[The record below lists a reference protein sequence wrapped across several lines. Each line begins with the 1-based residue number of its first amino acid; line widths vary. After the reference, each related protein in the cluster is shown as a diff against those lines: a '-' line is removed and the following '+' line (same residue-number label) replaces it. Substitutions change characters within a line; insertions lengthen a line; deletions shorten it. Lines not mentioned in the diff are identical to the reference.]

1 MVFAMIQRRCHG
13 ASVAGRRFLLSSLL
27 AILSA
32 PALADCDL
40 ERGKSLYSK
49 CAICHT
55 NAKDAG
61 PLVGPNLYRIIGKKV
76 AAAEDFVYTDEMVAY
91 GITWTAELLDKFLES
106 PLTEVRGTSMAFAG
120 LRKDADRENLICYLT
135 KTADATEE

>member
-1 MVFAMIQRRCHG
+1 MMQTHCHG
-13 ASVAGRRFLLSSLL
+13 TTVAVRRFLVSGLL
-27 AILSA
+27 ALLST
-32 PALADCDL
+32 PALADCDM

-61 PLVGPNLYRIIGKKV
+61 ILVGPNLYRIIGKKV

-91 GITWTAELLDKFLES
+91 GITWTAELLDRFLES

-120 LRKDADRENLICYLT
+120 LRKEADRENLICYLT
-135 KTADATEE
+135 KTADPTED

>member
-1 MVFAMIQRRCHG
+1 MTQTNCQGTKPQITVRL
-13 ASVAGRRFLLSSLL
+13 FLVTGML
-27 AILSA
+27 ALLSA
-32 PALADCDL
+32 PALADCDM

-55 NAKDAG
+55 NAEDAG
-61 PLVGPNLYRIIGKKV
+61 TLVGPNLYRIIGKKV
-76 AAAEDFVYTDEMVAY
+76 AAAEDFVYTDAMAKY

-120 LRKDADRENLICYLT
+120 LRKEADRQNLICYL
-135 KTADATEE
+135 KDATEE

>member
-1 MVFAMIQRRCHG
+1 MIQIRCHG
-13 ASVAGRRFLLSSLL
+13 TIVAGRRILVIGLLALLSG
-27 AILSA
+27 
-32 PALADCDL
+32 PALADCDM
-40 ERGKSLYSK
+40 ERGKSLYNK

-61 PLVGPNLYRIIGKKV
+61 TLVGPNLYRIIGKKV

-91 GITWTAELLDKFLES
+91 GITWTAELLDRFLES

-120 LRKDADRENLICYLT
+120 LRKEADRENLICYLT
-135 KTADATEE
+135 KTADATED

>member
-1 MVFAMIQRRCHG
+1 MQTHRHGTTVAVRRILVSG
-13 ASVAGRRFLLSSLL
+13 LL
-27 AILSA
+27 ALLSA

-40 ERGKSLYSK
+40 ERGKALYSK

-55 NAKDAG
+55 NSEDAG
-61 PLVGPNLYRIIGKKV
+61 ILVGPNLYRIIGKKV
-76 AAAEDFVYTDEMVAY
+76 AASEDFVYTDAMVEY

-120 LRKDADRENLICYLT
+120 LRKEADRQNLICYLT
-135 KTADATEE
+135 NATEE